1 MKPGVMK
8 KDQTKKMIVITLC
21 SKWSLDLCLF
31 SFSFLSHKLD
41 YYALLLARCLVQ
53 GRHCGSWV
61 KPRRSPE
68 TSRDLSTATQHSRGR
83 KRLPEACPP
92 PGAEWTTKGL
102 SPCRRGRCPLPCHC
116 RHLEACLPPH
126 LVAWTKEVTGA
137 GDTTMYKC
145 VVDVY
150 VYGYPVA
157 RVCVSYYL

>member
-1 MKPGVMK
+1 MTVLLAQHLREWDDWPVHLEYCRWQIPCYVCFIIFIAFEIFKWLGPVPSGLPDCCTSHWSWMKPGVMK

-68 TSRDLSTATQHSRGR
+68 TSREYPGSQYRLSI
-83 KRLPEACPP
+83 
-92 PGAEWTTKGL
+92 
-102 SPCRRGRCPLPCHC
+102 SPSQERWK
-116 RHLEACLPPH
+116 
-126 LVAWTKEVTGA
+126 VK
-137 GDTTMYKC
+137 
-145 VVDVY
+145 
-150 VYGYPVA
+150 
-157 RVCVSYYL
+157 YLMP